1 MMVKEKLPVNEPFV
15 VKKLNSVQNLK
26 SGKCL
31 IQFFFRL
38 IVHVQNKRLQQEDQN
53 QNQNYQKLG
62 T

>member
-31 IQFFFRL
+31 IQFFSGLLYMFK
-38 IVHVQNKRLQQEDQN
+38 IKGYSKRTKIKTKIIKN
-53 QNQNYQKLG
+53 
-62 T
+62 